1 MNLNNRHIICFFLC
15 LLFLLPVNV
24 AGQGVTADSI
34 MGRLFSVVANGDEA
48 CEFFGDLYV
57 KQRVEV
63 IKNNLALNTFPDMT
77 RFDKGVKDYVT
88 ELFYEVCCNRYGVLE
103 MRRKSYNTSFKHG
116 KGEIERFVDFLKVNP
131 YEKRFLLG
139 GVYSPLSPEFSKYYT
154 YRIDSIDT
162 LARTVRVVYEHKFEN
177 IRLLERGWL
186 LLDDS
191 CRVKEFF
198 MQGWD
203 EQSRFSALYKM
214 KLYSGCNVVDRVSV
228 DIDYNFLGNKLNI
241 VGEGVYS
248 YDRVSTAEYLPSD
261 TDKYN
266 LGSGADVPWD
276 TARVRNHSAY
286 AVAHRPLSLKEDER
300 LLLGE
305 LDTLFDRRVSS
316 SKSWAWEVGD
326 QMISSLS
333 YEWRGGG
340 VKFSPLIDP
349 SHVDYSTSRGL
360 SYKLSMNVR
369 STFGGV
375 RELRLKPQVG
385 YNFKQKAFYWNVA
398 GTYAYNVSRPARV
411 GVDFGEGNR
420 MYSSVALDRIK
431 SVALDSLDFKNLN
444 LNYFRNFYAEAF
456 HESELVNGLQ
466 MLLGV
471 NFHRRVLK
479 GDANKQLGQHDI
491 LLQKKYVQFAPHLR
505 LTWQPGTYYYMNG
518 GRKINLG
525 SSHPVVAWDV
535 EQGMSGVLG
544 SNSKYMRSELDVQ
557 YHCGVK
563 GGNTL
568 YLRFGAGGYFYTK
581 DVYFVDYSFLKQNN
595 LPVNRSEELGGVF
608 QLLDS
613 EWYNSASKYLRA
625 NATLEAPFLVLHRLF
640 PQTKYLQNEYI
651 YYNVLF
657 ISQLHPYMEAGY
669 GVATPYVDA
678 GLFVSSQ
685 NLKPHRIGCKISF
698 SLFSD

>member
-1 MNLNNRHIICFFLC
+1 MCFFLC
-15 LLFLLPVNV
+15 MLSLLPANAV
-24 AGQGVTADSI
+24 GQGDAADSI
-34 MGRLFSVVANGDEA
+34 MARLFGVVANGDRT

-57 KQRVEV
+57 KQRVGV
-63 IKNNLALNTFPDMT
+63 VKNNLALNTFPDMT
-77 RFDKGVKDYVT
+77 RFDKGVDDYVT
-88 ELFYEVCCNRYGVLE
+88 ELFYEVCRNKYGVLE
-103 MRRKSYNTSFKHG
+103 MRRKSYNTNFRHG
-116 KGEIERFVDFLKVNP
+116 RGEIDRLVNFMKVSP
-131 YEKRFLLG
+131 SEKRFLPS
-139 GVYSPLSPEFSKYYT
+139 GVYSPLSSEYSKYYT
-154 YRIDSIDT
+154 YRVDSVDAI
-162 LARTVRVVYEHKFEN
+162 ARTVRVVYEHKFDN
-177 IRLLERGWL
+177 IRLLERGWM

-191 CRVKEFF
+191 CRVTEFF

-203 EQSRFSALYKM
+203 EQSRFRALYKM
-214 KLYSGCNVVDRVSV
+214 KIYGDDCSVVDCASV
-228 DIDYNFLGNKLNI
+228 EIDYNFLGNKLNI
-241 VGEGVYS
+241 VGKGVYR
-248 YDRVSTAEYLPSD
+248 YDRVLPVGYVASVRSD
-261 TDKYN
+261 GDKYN
-266 LGSGADVPWD
+266 LGSGGDALWD
-276 TARVRNHSAY
+276 TTRVRDHSAY
-286 AVAHRPLSLKEDER
+286 AAVHRPLALDDDER

-305 LDTLFDRRVSS
+305 VDAPGGRDDAK
-316 SKSWAWEVGD
+316 KSWAWEVGD

-340 VKFSPLIDP
+340 VEFSPLIDP

-360 SYKLSMNVR
+360 SYKLSMNMR
-369 STFGGV
+369 STFRGA
-375 RELRLKPQVG
+375 RQLRLKPQVG

-420 MYSSVALDRIK
+420 MYSSVALDKIK
-431 SVALDSLDFKNLN
+431 SVALDSLNFKSLN

-505 LTWQPGTYYYMNG
+505 LTWQPGTYYYMDG

-525 SSHPVVAWDV
+525 SSYPVVAWDV

-557 YHCGVK
+557 YHCRVS

-595 LPVNRSEELGGVF
+595 LPINRSEELGGVF

-625 NATLEAPFLVLHRLF
+625 NATYEAPFLLLYKLL
-640 PQTKYLQNEYI
+640 PATKYLQNEYV

-669 GVATPYVDA
+669 GVATPYVDL

-685 NLKPHRIGCKISF
+685 NLKPHRVGCKISF
-698 SLFSD
+698 SLFAD